1 MIHAIRRLV
10 AWNAQGASFMI
21 HLITVS
27 LLDTTQMLHLNKKAA
42 WYEIKRNKWL
52 FAPCMLDAKSGRY
65 SIQCYWGCFD
75 ISLSSYIL
83 YCKIYLTTP
92 AKTLHKT
99 ILLQKIFFIIIWF
112 QKIIDIQSRFQNL
125 FKLNM
130 IMQIT
135 NDKYHK

>member
-1 MIHAIRRLV
+1 
-10 AWNAQGASFMI
+10 
-21 HLITVS
+21 
-27 LLDTTQMLHLNKKAA
+27 
-42 WYEIKRNKWL
+42 
-52 FAPCMLDAKSGRY
+52 MLDAKSGRY
-65 SIQCYWGCFD
+65 SIQCYFD

-92 AKTLHKT
+92 VKTLHKT
-99 ILLQKIFFIIIWF
+99 ILLQKKQIIIWF